1 MTTRGP
7 QSRELTE
14 DDEITE
20 VFGEVDANLS
30 MTQLIVGVLIANLVT
45 AAIVGLV
52 VLVITSL

>member
-30 MTQLIVGVLIANLVT
+30 MTQLIVGVLVANLVT